1 MAKKASRVARKGT
14 QLRQNVADFYIE
26 LLREF
31 APRSVERLLN
41 SGIELME
48 AHKELITERIQRL
61 ETAKTKISS
70 GRRTARRRISVRKR
84 RGTRAK
90 ASA

>member
-1 MAKKASRVARKGT
+1 MAKKASRVARKST
-14 QLRQNVADFYIE
+14 LLRQNVSDFYIE

-31 APRSVERLLN
+31 APRSAERLLN

-48 AHKELITERIQRL
+48 AHRELITERIQRL

-70 GRRTARRRISVRKR
+70 GRQTARRRIAVRKR